1 MHFNTLR
8 AFRHG
13 FYACLQRAADT
24 LFQAADALL
33 TQPTATSLAE
43 LTLAPCFERRWSSVY
58 AAFADGRINRP
69 ALQTLFAHHAPRPTS
84 GHRLLLGLDA
94 SNIPRPESPTA
105 ADRTALFV
113 HNLPQCPHPVTV
125 GWQFSTLV
133 VLPATPSSWSY
144 TLDNV
149 RIPSTQTAAEV
160 GAAQLRCVVPQ
171 LPQRPLLTADR
182 HYGSAA
188 FVAATADVACDKL
201 LRLCRN
207 RVFYRP
213 APPPTGKRGQPRK
226 DGAVFKCHDAATHGA
241 PSDQWSGVED
251 TGQRVEVAAWATL
264 HYRQVRNV
272 PVTVLRLTRLGASA
286 KPRDPR
292 VSWFLWVGTAP
303 VPLAEVWPSY
313 RLRFSMEHGYRFG
326 KQELLGERAHLRTP
340 EQFQRWTDVLEA
352 VRNQIVLGYE
362 HDTGKTRIYAI
373 VGSRCNRREDSR

>member
-1 MHFNTLR
+1 M
-8 AFRHG
+8 
-13 FYACLQRAADT
+13 
-24 LFQAADALL
+24 
-33 TQPTATSLAE
+33 
-43 LTLAPCFERRWSSVY
+43 
-58 AAFADGRINRP
+58 
-69 ALQTLFAHHAPRPTS
+69 
-84 GHRLLLGLDA
+84 
-94 SNIPRPESPTA
+94 
-105 ADRTALFV
+105 

-213 APPPTGKRGQPRK
+213 APPPTGKRGQPRQ
-226 DGAVFKCHDAATHGA
+226 DGAVFKCHDAATHGV
-241 PSDQWSGVED
+241 PSDQWSGVDD

-326 KQELLGERAHLRTP
+326 KQELLWERAHLRTP

-352 VRNQIVLGYE
+352 VRNQIVLGRE
-362 HDTGKTRIYAI
+362 IDGVVRRPWERTARAVTPAQVRRGLAGILSELGSPAQPPQVRGKAAPGRA
-373 VGSRCNRREDSR
+373 VGSRVQAATRYKVVYKTVSARKAGARTRQEGGAARLRSGPRPASAAVTA